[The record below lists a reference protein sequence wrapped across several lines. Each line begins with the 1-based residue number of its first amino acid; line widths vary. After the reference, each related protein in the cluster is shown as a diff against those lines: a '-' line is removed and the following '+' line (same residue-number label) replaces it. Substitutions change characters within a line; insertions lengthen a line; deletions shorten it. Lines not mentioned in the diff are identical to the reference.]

1 MARNVGE
8 FVGAFD
14 GRDSWIVGVPL
25 GGEIVGVLEDITTV
39 GMKLGRAD
47 GIDEGND
54 VGFGWGNVEGT
65 LDGNAVGTLDGLMR
79 CDEIGGS

>member
-1 MARNVGE
+1 MARSVGE

-14 GRDSWIVGVPL
+14 GRDSWIVGAP
-25 GGEIVGVLEDITTV
+25 VGVLEDITTV
-39 GMKLGRAD
+39 GMKLGRAE